1 MKSSLKKIIKHK
13 FDLYTPVIVGVFVVF
28 FKAIFYFFF
37 KLLVSKKREQDKHI
51 KIIRHYVTLY
61 VLCVFNLTFKVKFL
75 SKTTKSRFYLQ

>member
-28 FKAIFYFFF
+28 FKAIFYFFYFFF

-51 KIIRHYVTLY
+51 KIIRYCISPDD
-61 VLCVFNLTFKVKFL
+61 LCVF
-75 SKTTKSRFYLQ
+75 